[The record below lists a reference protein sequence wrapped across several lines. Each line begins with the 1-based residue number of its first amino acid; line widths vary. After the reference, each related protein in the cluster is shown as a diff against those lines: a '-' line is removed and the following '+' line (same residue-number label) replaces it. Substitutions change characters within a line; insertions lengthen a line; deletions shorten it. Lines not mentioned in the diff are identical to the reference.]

1 MRLLHP
7 ETLRI
12 VALQCTDED
21 FKKATVTRKT
31 VVSHAWCEVLKYL
44 ATRQTHPKMWLSD
57 FKLGSYMRVVKYFS
71 DRVGCEF
78 KEELLVK
85 HNNVYPAYIISK
97 FSEDDTTEDI
107 LEYIYGEIKYL
118 NFDDNYLFSD
128 CMSLY
133 FKGLNIFKYVYG
145 DDWRRIVPVESL
157 DEIQRQVTKTIEKRK
172 LK

>member
-12 VALQCTDED
+12 VATQCTDED
-21 FKKATVTRKT
+21 FKRATVTRKT
-31 VVSHAWCEVLKYL
+31 VTSHAWSEVLKFL
-44 ATRQTHPKMWLSD
+44 ATRQIHPKMWLSD
-57 FKLGSYMRVVKYFS
+57 DELGIYMQIAKYHGDVIGCVLDEKLLNKYSKVIDMYLSSNYERALLTIQEYEEDFK
-71 DRVGCEF
+71 
-78 KEELLVK
+78 
-85 HNNVYPAYIISK
+85 
-97 FSEDDTTEDI
+97 
-107 LEYIYGEIKYL
+107 
-118 NFDDNYLFSD
+118 FDDNYLFSD